1 MVDGKG
7 ELTPKNDIIFKR
19 LFGKKGNEEIV
30 KDFLEAVLD
39 IKIESVEIEADAEI
53 MPEKLRE
60 KIGVLDVRA
69 VLQNGIKIDI
79 EMQNVDYGNIEKRIT
94 YYLSQL
100 YTGELMRGKTYNE
113 LNKAI
118 AIGILD
124 FEYDKFKD
132 IKEYHTVWNMREK
145 NNLNQ
150 IIDEQEI
157 HFIELP
163 KFLKTKFDTD
173 KKLDQW
179 LLFIDY
185 SREELLRVVGE
196 KNAKIKEASEKC
208 EYLTGDAEVQR
219 LNFLKRKYE
228 LDYNSGME
236 AAEKRGEKRGEE
248 RGEKRGE
255 RRGKKIG
262 EKIGIEKGI
271 RINQMEIIK
280 KLKKIGLDI
289 NKIIEVTN
297 LSKEEIEKI

>member
-39 IKIESVEIEADAEI
+39 IKIESVEIGADAEI

-69 VLQNGIKIDI
+69 VLQIKIDI

-94 YYLSQL
+94 YHLNQL

-179 LLFIDY
+179 LLLI
-185 SREELLRVVGE
+185 LL
-196 KNAKIKEASEKC
+196 
-208 EYLTGDAEVQR
+208 Y
-219 LNFLKRKYE
+219 NFQ
-228 LDYNSGME
+228 NS
-236 AAEKRGEKRGEE
+236 
-248 RGEKRGE
+248 
-255 RRGKKIG
+255 IFY
-262 EKIGIEKGI
+262 
-271 RINQMEIIK
+271 
-280 KLKKIGLDI
+280 
-289 NKIIEVTN
+289 
-297 LSKEEIEKI
+297 